1 MDTACYTLITLC
13 KLLLRAGDIEAN
25 PGPRRTDT
33 KSDLCIIHLNARSIK
48 NKIDLTE
55 AEANQFDIITVSE
68 TWLSQIDMNTLIHL
82 TNFHPPI
89 RHDWPN
95 DPHGG
100 VAIYVKNNLFCK
112 MRPDLQV
119 NGLEAVWVETKINQE
134 SLLVGSF
141 YCPPN
146 SRANYWELIS
156 DSIRKANNCVVKFI
170 ILGDFNTDFFNNPSW
185 HLMDI
190 LNVHQLFQLT
200 NSKTRITE
208 STSLCLDLIMTQSP
222 HIVSRTEV
230 LPAICS
236 DHSVP
241 CAYIR
246 NTVIKNKPFKRIIHN
261 YSKLDCNKFCNL
273 LTNVNWRNIIEN
285 NTIDLSAANFT
296 DTFFEIAKQCMPA
309 KRIFVRQRD
318 TMDKW

>member
-1 MDTACYTLITLC
+1 MYTACYTLVTLR

-25 PGPRRTDT
+25 PGPSRSDT
-33 KSDLCIIHLNARSIK
+33 RSDLCIIHLNARSIK
-48 NKIDLTE
+48 NKIDLIE

-68 TWLSQIDMNTLIHL
+68 TWLSQIDMNTSIHL

-89 RHDWPN
+89 RRDRPN

-112 MRPDLQV
+112 PRPDLQV

-141 YCPPN
+141 YRPPN
-146 SRANYWELIS
+146 SSVNYWELIS

-170 ILGDFNTDFFNNPSW
+170 ILGDFNTDFFNNPSQ

-200 NSKTRITE
+200 NSATRITE
-208 STSLCLDLIMTQSP
+208 STSSYLDLIVTQSP
-222 HIVSRTEV
+222 HIVSRTKV

-246 NTVIKNKPFKRIIHN
+246 NTVIKNKPFKIYI
-261 YSKLDCNKFCNL
+261 YK
-273 LTNVNWRNIIEN
+273 TTVNWTQTN
-285 NTIDLSAANFT
+285 SAVYSLMLNGQT
-296 DTFFEIAKQCMPA
+296 SLKITQ
-309 KRIFVRQRD
+309 
-318 TMDKW
+318 